1 MDLFKQPRKIG
12 RILFIYPPLTT
23 HTDYATESKG
33 THPPIGISYIAALL
47 EKDYD
52 VGIVDCVVE
61 DYYHE
66 EPVAENIIR
75 YGLSYEGIMKKVAE
89 FKPDLV
95 GVSNLFS
102 SSAEDSIRVCSAV
115 KAVDRNIITMLGG
128 PHPSAIP
135 EHPLASPDV
144 DFAILGEGEI
154 PTQSL
159 LKALEAGDERL
170 LEGVAFLKDDTMVKW
185 ERKNYVDD
193 LDTLPFPARH
203 LLPMDKYLS
212 ISNAFLTTKRT
223 PFTPMITSRGCPA
236 KCTFCP
242 VHAAWGKQWRAR
254 SPENVI
260 AEIDELYHKYGI
272 REIHFDDDNITLDKR
287 RAMTIFQ
294 TMIDRKYDLIWTAPS
309 GIALWALDE
318 ELIEK
323 MAESGCYKLFMAI
336 ESGDEY
342 VLKHVIRKPL
352 KLKNVPILA
361 KKIRE
366 VGIEMEAFFVVGMP
380 GETKDQLRQTFRFAR
395 ELDADN
401 TLYFYAN
408 PIPGSPLYEEAMKHQ
423 YISKEFDYT
432 KLRVSTANL
441 NTPQMSATELERMVA
456 RENLRM
462 RFTYAFKHPV
472 RAATRY
478 GRYIRKDPRV
488 VYKSISGY
496 LVKSVGLGQGASS

>member
-1 MDLFKQPRKIG
+1 MSFFREPRAMGRVLFV
-12 RILFIYPPLTT
+12 YPPLTT

-33 THPPIGISYIAALL
+33 THPPIGISYLAALL

-52 VGIVDCVVE
+52 VGIIDSVVE
-61 DYYHE
+61 GYYHE
-66 EPVAENIIR
+66 EPLGDNIIR
-75 YGLSYEGIMKKVAE
+75 YGLSYDEITRRVAE
-89 FKPDLV
+89 FRPDVV

-102 SSAEDSIRVCSAV
+102 SSAEDTIRTCSAV
-115 KAVDRNIITMLGG
+115 KAAGRGIVTVVGG

-154 PTQSL
+154 PMQSL
-159 LKALEAGDERL
+159 MRALEAGDESK
-170 LEGVAFLKDDTMVKW
+170 LEGIAFIKDGKMVRY
-185 ERKNYVDD
+185 ERRGYVDD
-193 LDTLPFPARH
+193 LDALPFPARH
-203 LLPMDKYLS
+203 LLPMDKYLA

-242 VHAAWGKQWRAR
+242 VHAAWGKTWRAR
-254 SPENVI
+254 SAENVI
-260 AEIDELYHKYGI
+260 DEIDELVNRYGI
-272 REIHFDDDNITLDKR
+272 REIHFDDDNLTLDKA
-287 RAMTIFQ
+287 RAMKLFQ
-294 TMIDRKYDLIWTAPS
+294 MMIDRKYDLIWTAPS

-342 VLKHVIRKPL
+342 VLKHIIRKPL
-352 KLKNVPILA
+352 KLKNVLPLA
-361 KKIRE
+361 RKIRE

-380 GETKDQLRQTFRFAR
+380 GETKEQLKQTFRFAR
-395 ELDADN
+395 KLDADN

-408 PIPGSPLYEEAMKHQ
+408 PIPGSPLYDESLKHQ
-423 YISKEFDYT
+423 YLAKEFDYT

-441 NTPQMSATELERMVA
+441 NTPQMAAGELERLVA
-456 RENLRM
+456 QENLRM
-462 RFTYAFKHPV
+462 RFRYLVKHPV
-472 RAATRY
+472 RAVERY
-478 GRYIRKDPRV
+478 SNYIRKDPRV
-488 VYKSISGY
+488 VYKSLTGY
-496 LVKSVGLGQGASS
+496 MKKSLGFAT

>member
-1 MDLFKQPRKIG
+1 MAALFSSPRKV
-12 RILFIYPPLTT
+12 RRVLFIYPPLTT

-33 THPPIGISYIAALL
+33 THPPIGISYVAALL
-47 EKDYD
+47 EQHGYE

-61 DYYHE
+61 DYEHE

-102 SSAEDSIRVCSAV
+102 SSAEDAMRVCKAV
-115 KAVDRNIITMLGG
+115 KEVSRDILTMMGG

-135 EHPLASPDV
+135 EHPLSSPDV
-144 DFAILGEGEI
+144 DFAMLGEGEI
-154 PTQSL
+154 PTLTLLDALAKADESL
-159 LKALEAGDERL
+159 C
-170 LEGVAFLKDDTMVKW
+170 EGVAFIKDGSMVKID
-185 ERKNYVDD
+185 RKKYVED
-193 LDTLPFPARH
+193 LDSLPFPARH
-203 LLPMDKYLS
+203 LLPMDKYLA

-242 VHAAWGKQWRAR
+242 VHAAWGKTWRAR
-254 SPENVI
+254 SPENVL

-272 REIHFDDDNITLDKR
+272 REIHFDDDNITLDKA
-287 RAMTIFQ
+287 RAMRIFQ
-294 TMIDRKYDLIWTAPS
+294 MMVDRKYDLIWTAPS

-318 ELIEK
+318 ELLEK

-352 KLKNVPILA
+352 KLKNVPRLA

-366 VGIEMEAFFVVGMP
+366 LGIEMEAFFVVGMP
-380 GETKDQLRQTFRFAR
+380 GETKEQLKQTFRFAR

-462 RFTYAFKHPV
+462 RFTYMFKHPMS
-472 RAATRY
+472 AATRY
-478 GRYIRKDPRV
+478 ARYIKKDPRV
-488 VYKSISGY
+488 VYKAVSGY
-496 LVKSVGLGQGASS
+496 VRDSLAWG

>member
-1 MDLFKQPRKIG
+1 MPLFSGPRQMG
-12 RILFIYPPLTT
+12 RVLFIYPPLTT

-33 THPPIGISYIAALL
+33 THPPIGISYLAALL

-52 VGIVDCVVE
+52 VGIIDSVVE
-61 DYYHE
+61 GYYNE
-66 EPVAENIIR
+66 EPLGDNIIR
-75 YGLSYEGIMKKVAE
+75 YGLSFDEITRRVAQ
-89 FKPDLV
+89 FKPDVV

-102 SSAEDSIRVCSAV
+102 SSAEDVIRVCSAV
-115 KAVDRNIITMLGG
+115 KAASRDIFTVVGG

-154 PTQSL
+154 PMEAL
-159 LKALEAGDERL
+159 MRALESGDETK
-170 LEGVAFLKDDTMVKW
+170 LEGIAYIKDGKMVRA
-185 ERKNYVDD
+185 ERRGYVDD
-193 LDTLPFPARH
+193 LDSLPFPARH
-203 LLPMDKYLS
+203 LLPMDKYLA

-254 SPENVI
+254 SAENVI
-260 AEIDELYHKYGI
+260 AEIDELVNKYGI
-272 REIHFDDDNITLDKR
+272 REIHFDDDNLTLDKA
-287 RAMTIFQ
+287 RAMKIFQ
-294 TMIDRKYDLIWTAPS
+294 MMIDRKYDLIWTAPS

-318 ELIEK
+318 EILEK
-323 MAESGCYKLFMAI
+323 AAESGCYKLFMAI

-342 VLKHVIRKPL
+342 VLKHIIRKPL
-352 KLKNVPILA
+352 KLKNVIPLA
-361 KKIRE
+361 KKIRSL
-366 VGIEMEAFFVVGMP
+366 GIEMEAFFVVGMP
-380 GETKDQLRQTFRFAR
+380 GETKEQLRQTFRFAR

-408 PIPGSPLYEEAMKHQ
+408 PIPGSPLYDESLKHQ
-423 YISKEFDYT
+423 YLAKEFDYT

-441 NTPQMSATELERMVA
+441 NTPQMSAGELEKLVA

-462 RFTYAFKHPV
+462 RMTYMVKHPV
-472 RAATRY
+472 RAAERY
-478 GRYIRKDPRV
+478 SNYIRKDPRV
-488 VYKSISGY
+488 VYKSLTGY
-496 LVKSVGLGQGASS
+496 MKKSMGFAAS

>member
-1 MDLFKQPRKIG
+1 MSLFQGPRKI
-12 RILFIYPPLTT
+12 RRVLFIYPPLTT

-47 EKDYD
+47 EREGYEA
-52 VGIVDCVVE
+52 GIIDAVVE
-61 DYYHE
+61 GYYHE
-66 EPVAENIIR
+66 EPIGDNIIR
-75 YGLSYEGIMKKVAE
+75 YGLSFDEITRRVAE

-102 SSAEDSIRVCSAV
+102 SSAEDSIRVCTAI
-115 KAVDRNIITMLGG
+115 KAAGRDIVTMIGG

-144 DFAILGEGEI
+144 DFAMLGEGEI
-154 PTQSL
+154 PTMSL
-159 LKALEAGDERL
+159 VRALEKGDENL
-170 LEGVAFLKDDTMVKW
+170 LEGVAFIKDGKMVRA
-185 ERKNYVDD
+185 ERKKYVED
-193 LDTLPFPARH
+193 LDSLPFPARH
-203 LLPMDKYLS
+203 LLPMDKYLA
-212 ISNAFLTTKRT
+212 ISNAYLTTRRT

-260 AEIDELYHKYGI
+260 AEIDELVNKYGI
-272 REIHFDDDNITLDKR
+272 REIHFDDDNITLDKA
-287 RAMTIFQ
+287 RAMKLFQ
-294 TMIDRKYDLIWTAPS
+294 MMIDRKYDLIWTAPS
-309 GIALWALDE
+309 GIALWALDD

-342 VLKHVIRKPL
+342 VLKHIIRKPL
-352 KLKNVPILA
+352 KLKNVLPLA
-361 KKIRE
+361 KKIRQM
-366 VGIEMEAFFVVGMP
+366 GIEMEAFFVVGMP
-380 GETKDQLRQTFRFAR
+380 GETREQLRQTFRFAR

-408 PIPGSPLYEEAMKHQ
+408 PIPGSPLYDESLKHQ
-423 YISKEFDYT
+423 YLSKEFDYT

-441 NTPQMSATELERMVA
+441 NTPQMSAQELERAVA

-462 RFTYAFKHPV
+462 RMTYMVKHPV
-472 RAATRY
+472 RAAERY
-478 GRYIRKDPRV
+478 SAYIRKDPRV
-488 VYKSISGY
+488 VYKSVTGY
-496 LVKSVGLGQGASS
+496 ITKSLGFAS

>member
-1 MDLFKQPRKIG
+1 MSIFKGPRKIG

-33 THPPIGISYIAALL
+33 THPPIGISYVAALM
-47 EKDYD
+47 ERECYECRIIDA
-52 VGIVDCVVE
+52 VVE
-61 DYYHE
+61 GYYHE
-66 EPVAENIIR
+66 EPLGDNIIR
-75 YGLSYEGIMKKVAE
+75 YGLSFEEITRRVAE
-89 FKPDLV
+89 FGPDLV

-115 KAVDRNIITMLGG
+115 KAAGRDIVTMIGG

-159 LKALEAGDERL
+159 VRALEKGDESL
-170 LEGVAFLKDDTMVKW
+170 LEGVAYIKDGTMVRS
-185 ERKNYVDD
+185 ERKTYVDN

-203 LLPMDKYLS
+203 LLPMDKYLA
-212 ISNAFLTTKRT
+212 ISNAYLTTKRT

-242 VHAAWGKQWRAR
+242 VHAAWGKTWRAR
-254 SPENVI
+254 SAENVLE
-260 AEIDELYHKYGI
+260 EIDELVNKYGI
-272 REIHFDDDNITLDKR
+272 REIHFDDDNLTLDKE
-287 RAMTIFQ
+287 RAMKMFQ
-294 TMIDRKYDLIWTAPS
+294 MMIDRKYDLIWTAPS

-318 ELIEK
+318 ELLEK

-342 VLKHVIRKPL
+342 VLKHIIRKPL
-352 KLKNVPILA
+352 KLKKVLPLA
-361 KKIRE
+361 KKIRSL
-366 VGIEMEAFFVVGMP
+366 GIEMESFFVVGMP
-380 GETKDQLRQTFRFAR
+380 GETREQLKQTFRFAR
-395 ELDADN
+395 QLDADN

-408 PIPGSPLYEEAMKHQ
+408 PIPGSPLYEESLKHQ
-423 YISKEFDYT
+423 YLSKEFDYT

-441 NTPQMSATELERMVA
+441 NTPQMPAEELEKLVA
-456 RENLRM
+456 RENLMM
-462 RFTYAFKHPV
+462 RFRYMYRHPI
-472 RAATRY
+472 RAAERY
-478 GRYIRKDPRV
+478 SAYIRKDPRV
-488 VYKSISGY
+488 VYKSLTGY
-496 LVKSVGLGQGASS
+496 MRKSLGFA

>member
-1 MDLFKQPRKIG
+1 
-12 RILFIYPPLTT
+12 
-23 HTDYATESKG
+23 
-33 THPPIGISYIAALL
+33 
-47 EKDYD
+47 
-52 VGIVDCVVE
+52 
-61 DYYHE
+61 
-66 EPVAENIIR
+66 
-75 YGLSYEGIMKKVAE
+75 
-89 FKPDLV
+89 
-95 GVSNLFS
+95 
-102 SSAEDSIRVCSAV
+102 
-115 KAVDRNIITMLGG
+115 
-128 PHPSAIP
+128 
-135 EHPLASPDV
+135 
-144 DFAILGEGEI
+144 
-154 PTQSL
+154 
-159 LKALEAGDERL
+159 
-170 LEGVAFLKDDTMVKW
+170 
-185 ERKNYVDD
+185 
-193 LDTLPFPARH
+193 
-203 LLPMDKYLS
+203 
-212 ISNAFLTTKRT
+212 
-223 PFTPMITSRGCPA
+223 
-236 KCTFCP
+236 

-254 SPENVI
+254 SPENVL

-287 RAMTIFQ
+287 RAMQIFQ
-294 TMIDRKYDLIWTAPS
+294 MMIDRKYDLIWTAPS

-366 VGIEMEAFFVVGMP
+366 MGIEMEAFFVVGMP
-380 GETKDQLRQTFRFAR
+380 GETREQLKQTFRFAR

-408 PIPGSPLYEEAMKHQ
+408 PIPGSPLYEESMKHQ

-441 NTPQMSATELERMVA
+441 NTPQMSATDLERMVA
-456 RENLRM
+456 RENIRM
-462 RFTYAFKHPV
+462 LVSYPFKHPV

-478 GRYIRKDPRV
+478 GRYLRKDPKL

-496 LVKSVGLGQGASS
+496 VKKSIGLNN

>member
-1 MDLFKQPRKIG
+1 MSLFKGPRKV
-12 RILFIYPPLTT
+12 RRVLFIYPPLTT

-47 EKDYD
+47 ERDGHE
-52 VGIVDCVVE
+52 VGIIDAVVE
-61 DYYHE
+61 GYYHE
-66 EPVAENIIR
+66 EPLGNNIIR
-75 YGLSYEGIMKKVAE
+75 YGLSFDDITRRVAE
-89 FKPDLV
+89 FGPDLV
-95 GVSNLFS
+95 GISNLFS

-115 KAVDRNIITMLGG
+115 KAAGRDIVTMIGG

-144 DFAILGEGEI
+144 DFAMLGEGEI
-154 PTQSL
+154 PAQSL
-159 LKALEAGDERL
+159 IRALEKGDETL
-170 LEGVAFLKDDTMVKW
+170 LEGVAFIKDGRMVRY
-185 ERKNYVDD
+185 ERKKYVED

-203 LLPMDKYLS
+203 LLPMDKYLA
-212 ISNAFLTTKRT
+212 ISNAFLTTRRT

-260 AEIDELYHKYGI
+260 AEIDELVNRYGI
-272 REIHFDDDNITLDKR
+272 REIHFDDDNITLDKA
-287 RAMTIFQ
+287 RAMKLFQ
-294 TMIDRKYDLIWTAPS
+294 MMIDRKYDLIWTAPS

-342 VLKHVIRKPL
+342 VLKHIIRKPL
-352 KLKNVPILA
+352 KLKNVLPLA

-380 GETKDQLRQTFRFAR
+380 GETKEQLRQTFRFAR
-395 ELDADN
+395 KLDADN

-408 PIPGSPLYEEAMKHQ
+408 PIPGSPLYDESLKHQ
-423 YISKEFDYT
+423 YLAKEFDYT

-441 NTPQMSATELERMVA
+441 NTPQMSAVELERMVS

-462 RFTYAFKHPV
+462 RMSYMVKHPV
-472 RAATRY
+472 RAAERY
-478 GRYIRKDPRV
+478 SAYIRKDPRV
-488 VYKSISGY
+488 VYKSLTGY
-496 LVKSVGLGQGASS
+496 ITKSLGFAS

>member
-1 MDLFKQPRKIG
+1 MALFKGPRKI
-12 RILFIYPPLTT
+12 RRVLFIYPPLTT

-47 EKDYD
+47 ERDGLE
-52 VGIVDCVVE
+52 VGIIDAVVE
-61 DYYHE
+61 GYYHE
-66 EPVAENIIR
+66 EPLGDNIIR
-75 YGLSYEGIMKKVAE
+75 YGLSFDDITSRVAE

-102 SSAEDSIRVCSAV
+102 SSADDSIRVCTAV
-115 KAVDRNIITMLGG
+115 KAAGRDIVTMIGG

-135 EHPLASPDV
+135 EHPLSSPDV
-144 DFAILGEGEI
+144 DFAMLGEGEI
-154 PTQSL
+154 PAQTLVQ
-159 LKALEAGDERL
+159 ALEKNDETL
-170 LEGVAFLKDDTMVKW
+170 LEGVAFIKDGRMVRY
-185 ERKNYVDD
+185 ERKKYVED
-193 LDTLPFPARH
+193 LDSLPFPARH
-203 LLPMDKYLS
+203 LLAMDKYLA
-212 ISNAFLTTKRT
+212 ISNAFLTTRRT

-260 AEIDELYHKYGI
+260 AEIDELVNKYGI
-272 REIHFDDDNITLDKR
+272 REIHFDDDNITLDKA
-287 RAMTIFQ
+287 RAMKLFQ
-294 TMIDRKYDLIWTAPS
+294 MMIDRKYDLIWTAPS
-309 GIALWALDE
+309 GIALWALDD

-342 VLKHVIRKPL
+342 VLKHIIRKPL
-352 KLKNVPILA
+352 KLKNVLPLA

-380 GETKDQLRQTFRFAR
+380 GETREQLRQTFRFAR
-395 ELDADN
+395 KLDADN

-408 PIPGSPLYEEAMKHQ
+408 PIPGSPLYDESLKHQ
-423 YISKEFDYT
+423 YLAKEFDYT

-441 NTPQMSATELERMVA
+441 NTPQMSAIELERAVA

-462 RFTYAFKHPV
+462 RMMYMVKHPV
-472 RAATRY
+472 RAAERY
-478 GRYIRKDPRV
+478 SAYIRKDPRV
-488 VYKSISGY
+488 VYKSVTGY
-496 LVKSVGLGQGASS
+496 IGKSLGFAS